1 MGVRDKCVADR
12 TRSTVT
18 YLCFSGNFTRL
29 GVALKKGSYSLLW
42 SGRTGSP
49 ATTTVD
55 FLSNPRESF
64 GHWAS
69 WSADE
74 SGVYSLTDS
83 AEAHKSS
90 NCWPMAV
97 TGDGATCGESRIDR
111 NHRSSL
117 SASADHLGIHL
128 LSASKLTGNFAC
140 IAAASMATKCSHWT
154 RIGAIN
160 RMTRTTRDP
169 RNNKWTV
176 LEQRTRP
183 QDEEQVPTLPQSL
196 TLPLAEGVPL
206 YAWQG
211 SSNASALN
219 SLLTAAPMYASL
231 TSRPLTGCNA
241 FNKLM
246 TKTVHGVQ
254 ARMMSTASLALIPC
268 SHRLDS
274 RLLLETASIATFPC
288 STVSGGVICKLR
300 RMCLLILRAPCNQP
314 CSSLWTSSG
323 RFDNRRWYVLDSD
336 TGQSMARSGIWQRIS
351 GSTLSG
357 GLAYLTAHLLQ
368 PPLPGEGGG
377 GQLMVTSSWQDNQGL
392 LALDCPHA
400 LRA

>member
-29 GVALKKGSYSLLW
+29 GVALKKRSHSLLCC
-42 SGRTGSP
+42 GRSGSP

-55 FLSNPRESF
+55 FLSHPSGSF
-64 GHWAS
+64 GQWAS
-69 WSADE
+69 WSAVTE
-74 SGVYSLTDS
+74 SGVYSLADS
-83 AEAHKSS
+83 AEAHKSF

-97 TGDGATCGESRIDR
+97 TGDGAPFTASCIDR

-117 SASADHLGIHL
+117 SASADHLGVH
-128 LSASKLTGNFAC
+128 LSASKLTGNVAC

-176 LEQRTRP
+176 LQQRTRP
-183 QDEEQVPTLPQSL
+183 QDDEQVATLPPSL
-196 TLPLAEGVPL
+196 TLTLAEGVPL

-211 SSNASALN
+211 SRNANALN
-219 SLLTAAPMYASL
+219 SLLTAPPKYASP
-231 TSRPLTGCNA
+231 TSLPLTGCNA

-254 ARMMSTASLALIPC
+254 ARMMSTASLALIPY
-268 SHRLDS
+268 SPRIDS
-274 RLLLETASIATFPC
+274 RLLLEMPSIATFPRFPC
-288 STVSGGVICKLR
+288 STVSGGVICKR
-300 RMCLLILRAPCNQP
+300 HRMCLRILRAPCNQP

-323 RFDNRRWYVLDSD
+323 RFDKRHWYVLHSD
-336 TGQSMARSGIWQRIS
+336 TGKAW
-351 GSTLSG
+351 
-357 GLAYLTAHLLQ
+357 
-368 PPLPGEGGG
+368 
-377 GQLMVTSSWQDNQGL
+377 
-392 LALDCPHA
+392 HA
-400 LRA
+400 QE